1 MSSEL
6 ENNPW
11 SVTTLEEFQFYCC
24 PECDVK
30 DHSRESFVKH
40 AIKKHPLSMK
50 CLGSLVIKHEFEEQ
64 NDDFTFR
71 NGDNYDEKISE
82 SQIKEELEDPL
93 GNSDE
98 CSEFAVEKIVDKQY
112 GLDGQ
117 IHYLIK
123 WKGYDD
129 KDNTWEP
136 IENLFC
142 FDLIEKFEKTYKN
155 HNEYPK
161 YDMFTLML

>member
-1 MSSEL
+1 
-6 ENNPW
+6 
-11 SVTTLEEFQFYCC
+11 
-24 PECDVK
+24 
-30 DHSRESFVKH
+30 
-40 AIKKHPLSMK
+40 MK
-50 CLGSLVIKHEFEEQ
+50 CLGSLLIKHELEEE

-129 KDNTWEP
+129 RDNTWEP

-155 HNEYPK
+155 HNEIQNMIWMKTKRKLLRIK
-161 YDMFTLML
+161 YQKTISVIFVIIQEKVQEQMII